1 MKTAYQANSA
11 IDAHLVLHLLEH
23 SGIQA
28 KIFGEH
34 LQGGIGEIQTMGLV
48 RVMVDDDSYD
58 QARQIVEHWEA
69 QEIPAGDE
77 IEKGATD

>member
-23 SGIQA
+23 SGIHA

-48 RVMVDDDSYD
+48 RVMVDDASYE
-58 QARQIVEHWEA
+58 QARQIVKHWEA
-69 QEIPAGDE
+69 QEIPVDGE
-77 IEKGATD
+77 IKKSKVD

>member
-23 SGIQA
+23 SGIDA

-48 RVMVDDDSYD
+48 RVMTDDTSYER
-58 QARQIVEHWEA
+58 ARKIIEDWES
-69 QEIPAGDE
+69 QEVPTDE
-77 IEKGATD
+77 EMEKYDTD

>member
-1 MKTAYQANSA
+1 MKTAYHANSS

-23 SGIQA
+23 SGVNA

-48 RVMVDDDSYD
+48 RVMVDDGSYK
-58 QARQIVEHWEA
+58 QARQIVEEWEA
-69 QEIPAGDE
+69 QEIPADDE
-77 IEKGATD
+77 TETTKAS

>member
-1 MKTAYQANSA
+1 MKTAYHANSSV
-11 IDAHLVLHLLEH
+11 DAHLILHLLEH

-48 RVMVDDDSYD
+48 RVMTDDASYK
-58 QARQIVEHWEA
+58 QARRIIEDWESR
-69 QEIPAGDE
+69 EIPADDE
-77 IEKGATD
+77 IEAD

>member
-1 MKTAYQANSA
+1 LKTAYQANSA

-23 SGIQA
+23 SGVQA
-28 KIFGEH
+28 KIFGEY

-48 RVMVDDDSYD
+48 RVMVDDASYD

-69 QEIPAGDE
+69 QEIPADDE
-77 IEKGATD
+77 NENGAVD

>member
-1 MKTAYQANSA
+1 LKTAYQANSA

-23 SGIQA
+23 SGIDA

-48 RVMVDDDSYD
+48 RVMTDDTSYER
-58 QARQIVEHWEA
+58 ARKIIEDWES
-69 QEIPAGDE
+69 QEVPTDE
-77 IEKGATD
+77 EMEKYDTD